1 VGLLRQVHAEDR
13 SQWNVYLHPNRAD
26 LALVLKGPCSAASG
40 QGVWQ
45 NMPLE
50 EAIRELFAHVVRA
63 IAALPPPLPPHVGG
77 IAQAAAKTFDEQP
90 GKVASSA
97 RRTLACHLGNL
108 RVWLAAPEEAPAVG
122 GPTTGARPELFGLER
137 LETIEPEVVLYDLL
151 LWAGGQA
158 SGQAGTALAAGQA
171 MKQLARRMVLRHP
184 RNMTAVLLTEDRL
197 LGRRRRGAWPGEP
210 LDANALAA
218 RRPGS
223 LATSGQ
229 RALVHRPQGWTD
241 EDAAVVAHALARRVA
256 GLLAHIIRARPGLR
270 PEEAAPLAPIADL
283 LEAQLALPPL
293 EPQQQRAVVGRDGA
307 LFGEEWCLEL
317 LGWFSRQ
324 AEDFCAHV
332 PAFAGLRAILG
343 A

>member
-1 VGLLRQVHAEDR
+1 
-13 SQWNVYLHPNRAD
+13 
-26 LALVLKGPCSAASG
+26 
-40 QGVWQ
+40 
-45 NMPLE
+45 
-50 EAIRELFAHVVRA
+50 
-63 IAALPPPLPPHVGG
+63 
-77 IAQAAAKTFDEQP
+77 
-90 GKVASSA
+90 
-97 RRTLACHLGNL
+97 
-108 RVWLAAPEEAPAVG
+108 
-122 GPTTGARPELFGLER
+122 
-137 LETIEPEVVLYDLL
+137 
-151 LWAGGQA
+151 
-158 SGQAGTALAAGQA
+158 
-171 MKQLARRMVLRHP
+171 
-184 RNMTAVLLTEDRL
+184 
-197 LGRRRRGAWPGEP
+197 
-210 LDANALAA
+210 
-218 RRPGS
+218 
-223 LATSGQ
+223 
-229 RALVHRPQGWTD
+229 LVHRPQGWTD